1 MEGDKMNTIE
11 ETIKMAGFGKKKIMS
26 KQIQLFEDRFSNE
39 GESLIAVCASIK
51 GSAQLYVTDK
61 RVVLHEIKGLVSN
74 NEKSMPLSSIGSI
87 NLKSKFVYAEL
98 EIITSGNKA
107 IIDDVPVAIA
117 QEVKN
122 VIEHLKSQDKKEEY
136 SAIKKDTFDLA
147 DEIRELKD
155 LLDEGILTQDEFDA
169 KKKQLLGI

>member
-1 MEGDKMNTIE
+1 MNTIE
-11 ETIKMAGFGKKKIMS
+11 ETINMAGFGKKKVTT
-26 KQIQLFEDRFSNE
+26 KQIKFYEDKFSDE
-39 GESLIAVCASIK
+39 GESLLATCFSK
-51 GSAQLYVTDK
+51 DGQGQLYVTDK
-61 RVVLHEIKGLVSN
+61 RVHANIIKGWLSN
-74 NEKSMPLSSIGSI
+74 DESSIPLNNITSVSI
-87 NLKSKFVYAEL
+87 NSKFVYAS
-98 EIITSGNKA
+98 ISITTSGNT
-107 IIDDVPVAIA
+107 ITINDVPVAIA